1 MTLASRL
8 STQVNLGKIHDKA
21 SVLNAVLG
29 NFALTQVK
37 HCSIWANKWYF
48 VLIRFKQKAQ
58 AIVVGFLA
66 SMFALS
72 LEFIKQFTSITTES
86 EQANRLDFK
95 NSLVLISGSMSTAS
109 FASLILAG
117 LMMFVIIISKKVRI
131 NPDNVATPIAGT

>member
-1 MTLASRL
+1 
-8 STQVNLGKIHDKA
+8 
-21 SVLNAVLG
+21 
-29 NFALTQVK
+29 
-37 HCSIWANKWYF
+37 
-48 VLIRFKQKAQ
+48 
-58 AIVVGFLA
+58 
-66 SMFALS
+66 MFALS
-72 LEFIKQFTSITTES
+72 LEFIKQFTSISTES